1 MPELDLVIRGGEVV
15 NAGSRAVADVGIADG
30 RVFALGGDLQAREE
44 IDATG
49 KLLLPGAIDAH
60 VHLSGNWVDDYT
72 SGSAAAL
79 AGGVTT
85 VGSMT
90 RIPSGETPLTALGR
104 EADTV
109 LEQAIADVFLHPIIA
124 DVTPETLAEIP
135 ALLAGGCN
143 TIKYFM
149 STPRFDPQALAFL
162 EATRLAGESGLLTM
176 IHCEDHAIIAEATA
190 RLTASGNTSLRYYPE
205 SRPVVS
211 EVVATQRAV
220 AIAETTGAPVY
231 LVHLSSKRALEVC
244 AEAQA
249 RGVPVY
255 VEVRPLYLYFTRERF
270 DEPEGPKYLG
280 QPPLREQDDVDALWD
295 GIRQGAVHTVCTDH
309 APWTLEQK
317 LAADHNLTALRP
329 GMENLQ
335 TLLPMLYSEGV
346 RTGRISL
353 DRLVEVLSTNTAKLF
368 GLYPRKGTIS
378 VGADA
383 DIVVFDPEWSRVID
397 RSMVKSRAGHSVYE
411 GWEVTGW
418 PAITLRRGEVV
429 VRDDDVV
436 GTAGSGRLVHRG
448 ATQML

>member
-15 NAGSRAVADVGIADG
+15 NAGSRAVVDVGISG
-30 RVFALGGDLQAREE
+30 EHIVALGGDMHGRRE

-49 KLLLPGAIDAH
+49 RLLLPGAIDAH
-60 VHLSGNWVDDYT
+60 VHLSGNWVDDYA
-72 SGSAAAL
+72 SGSRAAL

-90 RIPSGETPLTALGR
+90 RLMPGETPLAALGR
-104 EADTV
+104 EGEVVCA
-109 LEQAIADVFLHPIIA
+109 QAIADVFLHPIIA
-124 DVTPETLAEIP
+124 DVTSETMAEIP
-135 ALLAGGCN
+135 ALLVGGCN

-149 STPRFDPQALAFL
+149 STPRFDSQVLAFL
-162 EATRLAGESGLLTM
+162 EATRVAGESGLLTM

-190 RLTASGNTSLRYYPE
+190 RLTSAGNTSLRYYPE

-220 AIAETTGAPVY
+220 AIAEATGAPVY
-231 LVHLSSKRALEVC
+231 VVHLSSKRALEVC
-244 AEAQA
+244 VEARS

-255 VEVRPLYLYFTRERF
+255 VEVRPLYLYLTRERF

-280 QPPLREQDDVDALWD
+280 QPPLRDSEDVTALWD
-295 GIRQGAVHTVCTDH
+295 GLRQGTIHTVCTDH

-317 LAADHNLTALRP
+317 LAADHDINSLRP

-346 RTGRISL
+346 HSGRISL
-353 DRLVEVLSTNTAKLF
+353 SRMVEVLSTNTAKLF
-368 GLYPRKGTIS
+368 GLYPRKGTIA

-383 DIVVFDPEWSRVID
+383 DIVVFDPERTRVID
-397 RSMVKSRAGHSVYE
+397 RGMIQSRAGHSVYE

-418 PAITLRRGEVV
+418 PALTLRRGEVV
-429 VRDDDVV
+429 FQDDEVV
-436 GTAGSGRLVHRG
+436 ATEGSGRLVHRG
-448 ATQML
+448 ATQLL